1 MNSRK
6 QNQNHKKDT
15 NKVEE
20 PIVSYGISKKGIE
33 AKLDFDKEFENGYT
47 VEEAKAESIKK
58 IREWWVK

>member
-6 QNQNHKKDT
+6 QNHKKDT

-20 PIVSYGISKKGIE
+20 PTVSYGISKKSIE

-47 VEEAKAESIKK
+47 VEEFRAEMHKRINSYAWKK
-58 IREWWVK
+58 